1 MDLSKVKD
9 LQRKMDICD
18 RVHLVGLIACAIAYA
33 GGGVFIWAHYV
44 LGVVL
49 LGVSVLLALISG
61 SAQVMESLLYAEERY
76 RITGRRPKKK
86 TKDDPVK
93 SFTRAYAETAGRK
106 SMEDALQL
114 GKELEVTKRTRHEK
128 KTARRSI

>member
-1 MDLSKVKD
+1 MDLSKVKN

-18 RVHLVGLIACAIAYA
+18 RVHLVGFIACVIAYA
-33 GGGVFIWAHYV
+33 SGGVFLWTHHV
-44 LGVVL
+44 LGVIL
-49 LGVSVLLALISG
+49 LCVSVLLALISG
-61 SAQVMESLLYAEERY
+61 SAQVMESLLYAEDLY

-86 TKDDPVK
+86 TQNDSVK

-106 SMEDALQL
+106 SMEDALRL

-128 KTARRSI
+128 